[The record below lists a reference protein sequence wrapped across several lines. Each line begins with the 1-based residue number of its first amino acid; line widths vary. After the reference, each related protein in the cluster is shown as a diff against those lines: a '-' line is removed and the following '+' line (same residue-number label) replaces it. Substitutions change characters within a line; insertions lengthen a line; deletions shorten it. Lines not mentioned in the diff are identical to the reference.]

1 VRPAMWRLLSRRAR
15 WPLPPS
21 RFGLPGL
28 RRGFC
33 DGEDVNRQVARYPP
47 RYFDFKAFRK
57 ALREKKENLS
67 EAELREIRREYAPP
81 PPEGW
86 TVLHFLERMKFGDGA
101 EDVANLFETWE
112 DFISMTTKDISR
124 IMDITLAQRR
134 KLSRYITLFN
144 HGLWPRVS
152 PDEFLERFGGNRL
165 AREGEPWTAEDDE
178 KLSELAELYDV
189 SFGDPWI
196 YLSWEMQ
203 RREDDVRDRYMEL
216 VVKPREQATRCELAI
231 TKSSR
236 PLHMNRKFRMIPTDL
251 YIVPSEENFTVA
263 PKRFE
268 LPAAFHKYR
277 QDDIF

>member
-152 PDEFLERFGGNRL
+152 PDEFLERFGGSRL
-165 AREGEPWTAEDDE
+165 AREGEPWTAE
-178 KLSELAELYDV
+178 
-189 SFGDPWI
+189 
-196 YLSWEMQ
+196 EMQ
-203 RREDDVRDRYMEL
+203 RREDDIRDRYMEL

-251 YIVPSEENFTVA
+251 YIVPSEE
-263 PKRFE
+263 E
-268 LPAAFHKYR
+268 
-277 QDDIF
+277 I